1 MGQLTI
7 VIPLY
12 NEKEVFPLLVERL
25 NSTIQHLECSVEVLF
40 IEDGSTDGTRQLVEL
55 KVKDDKRY
63 SAIFLSRNHGHQ
75 LALTAGL
82 KAVKMGSDVFVLDG
96 DLQDPPELINAF
108 RSKMNEGFDVVY
120 GVRKKRKASF
130 FKKIAYWVYYRMIRG
145 ISSINLPVDSG
156 DFCLMRYRVVA
167 QLNRMT
173 ENDRYIRGMRT
184 WIGFRQTGLEYERP
198 DRAAGTTKYSWS
210 LLFKLAYSGLFNFSR
225 KPIQLVAKAGAV
237 VIAISV
243 FYASNVIYQ
252 KIFHD
257 QNPEGFTAVVTL
269 IVMSTGINLLAL
281 GVVGEYVYRTFEL
294 AKNRPLY
301 VVEKFIRNG
310 LEELPE

>member
-1 MGQLTI
+1 MTDTSEACALGLDLGKLDLNMKGLT
-7 VIPLY
+7 
-12 NEKEVFPLLVERL
+12 ERQVL
-25 NSTIQHLECSVEVLF
+25 QNIHGLCCS
-40 IEDGSTDGTRQLVEL
+40 
-55 KVKDDKRY
+55 
-63 SAIFLSRNHGHQ
+63 
-75 LALTAGL
+75 
-82 KAVKMGSDVFVLDG
+82 
-96 DLQDPPELINAF
+96 
-108 RSKMNEGFDVVY
+108 
-120 GVRKKRKASF
+120 
-130 FKKIAYWVYYRMIRG
+130 
-145 ISSINLPVDSG
+145 
-156 DFCLMRYRVVA
+156 
-167 QLNRMT
+167 
-173 ENDRYIRGMRT
+173 
-184 WIGFRQTGLEYERP
+184 
-198 DRAAGTTKYSWS
+198 S
-210 LLFKLAYSGLFNFSR
+210 LHIGLFNFSR